1 MNLIPLADR
10 LVVRREDNVTVT
22 ASGIVIPGSA
32 AEKAD
37 QGTVLAVGPG
47 KRNNDGD
54 LKPIDVAV
62 GDTVLFGR
70 HAGQEVEVD
79 KQTYLML
86 KADDVLAVVTLKN
99 H

>member
-10 LVVRREDNVTVT
+10 LVVQREDNVTVT

-37 QGTVLAVGPG
+37 RGTVLAVGPG
-47 KRNNDGD
+47 KRNDAGD
-54 LKPIDVAV
+54 LKAIDVAV
-62 GDTVLFGR
+62 GDTVLFGQ
-70 HAGQEVEVD
+70 HSGQEVKVD

-86 KADDVLAVVTLKN
+86 KADDVLAVVTLR
-99 H
+99 

>member
-1 MNLIPLADR
+1 MNLIPLANR
-10 LVVRREDNVTVT
+10 LVVQREDNVTVT
-22 ASGIVIPGSA
+22 ASGIVIPDSA

-54 LKPIDVAV
+54 LKAIDVAV
-62 GDTVLFGR
+62 GDIVLFGK

-79 KQTYLML
+79 KQIYLML
-86 KADDVLAVVTLKN
+86 KADDVLAVVTLK
-99 H
+99 